1 MPTPVIT
8 HTNLGWAYQ
17 TGFVNR
23 VKTPSSFLTR
33 LVFGGRELALPT
45 ESAELSFRD
54 GERLLAPMVEV
65 NAEAIPVGGRST
77 TFANISCPN
86 IRIKRPMEAYNVFL
100 RRQPATGM
108 FISGGGAVA
117 RARTRAIAEDALYM
131 VEMVENR
138 LEWMVSKLVTGNTS
152 GSMVLEYQVEDKANW
167 KVTIPRSTDMT
178 RTLSSTDVW
187 GGATADL
194 KNDFLTV
201 KRAFSKH
208 VNRSA
213 TVCIMDSLAAD
224 EFIAD
229 PTVQSLLDKQ
239 NIDAGNLALQSQFNQ
254 EGAIY
259 HGRFMGIPCWEYS
272 REFVNDAGSAEG
284 FMPDNT
290 AVFLAGGALRDS
302 RVLYGAIPDHD
313 AFDQGLF
320 VGRRF
325 SKSWKEPDPSVYI
338 QLLQT
343 RPLPHIRQPNSVYVL
358 TTG

>member
-8 HTNLGWAYQ
+8 NTQLGWAYQ

-23 VKTPSSFLTR
+23 VKTPSQFLTR
-33 LVFGGRELALPT
+33 LVFGGREETLPT
-45 ESAELSFRD
+45 ESAELSFRE

-77 TFANISCPN
+77 TFANVSTPN
-86 IRIKRPMEAYNVFL
+86 IKIKRPMEAYQVFL
-100 RRQPATGM
+100 RRQPNTDV
-108 FISGGGAVA
+108 FIGGGGAVA
-117 RARTRAIAEDALYM
+117 QARTQAIAEDSVYM

-138 LEWMVSKLVTGNTS
+138 LEWMVSSLVTDTTS
-152 GSMVLEYQVEDKANW
+152 GNMTLEYSVEDRANW
-167 KVTIPRSTDMT
+167 KVSVPRSTDMT
-178 RTLSSTDVW
+178 RTLTSNDVW
-187 GGATADL
+187 GGSTADI
-194 KNDFLTV
+194 KQDFLTV

-208 VNRSA
+208 INGTP
-213 TVCIMDSLAAD
+213 TVCVMDDLAAD
-224 EFIAD
+224 EFLAD
-229 PTVQSLLDKQ
+229 TTVQNLLDKR
-239 NIDAGNLALQSQFNQ
+239 NVDAGNLALQSQFGD

-259 HGRFMGIPCWEYS
+259 HGDFMGIPCWEYS
-272 REFVNDAGSAEG
+272 REYVNDAGSAAS

-290 AVFLAGGALRDS
+290 AMFLSASGLRDS

-320 VGRRF
+320 VGKRF
-325 SKSWKEPDPSVYI
+325 SKSWKQPDPSVYV
-338 QLLQT
+338 QMLQT